1 MELYFKGD
9 QNSALSVRHVYHI
22 LESKSKN
29 VTSVFESL
37 HELKDDI
44 QKISEKNEDLKIKEQ
59 YEEVSSYDTYI
70 EDEMTTLI
78 ENIKN
83 LSIEDNI
90 APSRDVIYTQLQNI
104 NQQLVEMI
112 TNYQRSILTQLYD
125 LNEEIE
131 QASFKSKNTIIE
143 RVTDSKNN
151 ILGYLESIKRISL
164 IEMYN
169 QSGNHRNNKL
179 DELEN
184 TTALSKW
191 ISLLKLEPTLKNF
204 IKSKYEFLI
213 KLAVMHIESKVE
225 EGSKA
230 EIEFA
235 KECFVRDAMYK
246 LFDEYYELLVS
257 QIRQNLMANEDRDLI
272 ITRLQTI
279 VQAALE
285 RHLETI
291 SELFDEAYDTN

>member
-22 LESKSKN
+22 LESKAKN
-29 VTSVFESL
+29 VTLVFESL

-59 YEEVSSYDTYI
+59 YEGVSSYDTYI
-70 EDEMTTLI
+70 EDEMTALI

-83 LSIEDNI
+83 LSIENNI

-112 TNYQRSILTQLYD
+112 TNYQKSILTQLYD

-235 KECFVRDAMYK
+235 KEGFVRDAMYK

>member
-22 LESKSKN
+22 LESKAKN
-29 VTSVFESL
+29 VTSVFDSL
-37 HELKDDI
+37 KELKDDI

-59 YEEVSSYDTYI
+59 YEGVSSYDTYI
-70 EDEMTTLI
+70 EDEMTALI

-83 LSIEDNI
+83 LSIENNI

-112 TNYQRSILTQLYD
+112 TNYQKSILTQLYD

-235 KECFVRDAMYK
+235 KEGFVRDAMYK

>member
-9 QNSALSVRHVYHI
+9 QNSALSVRHIYHI
-22 LESKSKN
+22 LESKAKS
-29 VTSVFESL
+29 VTHVFESL
-37 HELKDDI
+37 KELNDDI
-44 QKISEKNEDLKIKEQ
+44 KKIDEKNNELDIMNKYDVL
-59 YEEVSSYDTYI
+59 SSYDLYI
-70 EDEMTTLI
+70 EDEMIVSIVNL
-78 ENIKN
+78 KN
-83 LSIEDNI
+83 LSIDDV

-104 NQQLVEMI
+104 NQKLIETMS
-112 TNYQRSILTQLYD
+112 NYQRIMLSNFYE

-131 QASFKSKNTIIE
+131 QSSSKNKKILIE
-143 RVTDSKNN
+143 RLNESKNN

-179 DELEN
+179 EELEN
-184 TTALSKW
+184 TTSLSKW

>member
-9 QNSALSVRHVYHI
+9 QNSALSVRHIYHI
-22 LESKSKN
+22 LESKAKN
-29 VTSVFESL
+29 VKPVFESL
-37 HELKDDI
+37 NELHDDI
-44 QKISEKNEDLKIKEQ
+44 KKFNEKNDDLDIMSK
-59 YEEVSSYDTYI
+59 YEVLSDYDVYI
-70 EDEMTTLI
+70 EDEMLVSI
-78 ENIKN
+78 VNIKN
-83 LSIEDNI
+83 LSIDDI

-104 NQQLVEMI
+104 NQRLIEMM
-112 TNYQRSILTQLYD
+112 TNYQRIILSNFYE

-131 QASFKSKNTIIE
+131 QSSSKNKRTLIE
-143 RVTDSKNN
+143 RLNESKNN

-169 QSGNHRNNKL
+169 QSSNHRNNKL

-184 TTALSKW
+184 STALSKW
-191 ISLLKLEPTLKNF
+191 ISLLKLDPTLKNF

-235 KECFVRDAMYK
+235 KEGFVRDAVHK

-257 QIRQNLMANEDRDLI
+257 QIRQNLIANEDRDVI
-272 ITRLQTI
+272 INKLEKI
-279 VQAALE
+279 VQNALE

-291 SELFDEAYDTN
+291 SELFDEAYDTK

>member
-9 QNSALSVRHVYHI
+9 QNSALSVRHIYHI
-22 LESKSKN
+22 LESKAKN
-29 VTSVFESL
+29 VKPVFESL
-37 HELKDDI
+37 NELHDDI
-44 QKISEKNEDLKIKEQ
+44 KKFNEKNDDLDIMSK
-59 YEEVSSYDTYI
+59 YEVLSDYNVYI
-70 EDEMTTLI
+70 EDEMLVSI
-78 ENIKN
+78 VNIKN
-83 LSIEDNI
+83 LSIDDI

-104 NQQLVEMI
+104 NQRLIEMM
-112 TNYQRSILTQLYD
+112 TNYQRIILSNFYE

-131 QASFKSKNTIIE
+131 QSSSKSKRTLIE
-143 RVTDSKNN
+143 RLNESKNN

-169 QSGNHRNNKL
+169 QSSNHRNNKL

-184 TTALSKW
+184 STALSKW
-191 ISLLKLEPTLKNF
+191 ISLLKLDPTLKNF

-235 KECFVRDAMYK
+235 KEGFVRDAVHK

-257 QIRQNLMANEDRDLI
+257 QIRQNLIANEDRDVI
-272 ITRLQTI
+272 INKLEKI
-279 VQAALE
+279 VQNALE

-291 SELFDEAYDTN
+291 SELFDEAYDTK

>member
-83 LSIEDNI
+83 LSIENNI

-125 LNEEIE
+125 WNEEIE
-131 QASFKSKNTIIE
+131 QASVKSKNTIIE

-235 KECFVRDAMYK
+235 KEGFVRDAMYK

>member
-9 QNSALSVRHVYHI
+9 QNSALSVRHIYHI

-29 VTSVFESL
+29 VTPVFESL
-37 HELKDDI
+37 KELNDDI
-44 QKISEKNEDLKIKEQ
+44 KKFDEKNNDLDIMSK
-59 YEEVSSYDTYI
+59 YEVLSSYDIYI
-70 EDEMTTLI
+70 EDEMI
-78 ENIKN
+78 VSIDGIKN
-83 LSIEDNI
+83 LSIDDI

-104 NQQLVEMI
+104 NQRLIEMM
-112 TNYQRSILTQLYD
+112 TNYQRIILSNFYE

-131 QASFKSKNTIIE
+131 QSSSKNKRTLIE
-143 RVTDSKNN
+143 RLNESRNN

-169 QSGNHRNNKL
+169 QSSTHRNNKL

-184 TTALSKW
+184 STALSKW
-191 ISLLKLEPTLKNF
+191 ISLLKLDPTLKNF

-235 KECFVRDAMYK
+235 KEGFVRDAMHK

-257 QIRQNLMANEDRDLI
+257 QIRQNLIANEDRDI
-272 ITRLQTI
+272 IINKLEKI
-279 VQAALE
+279 VQSALE

>member
-9 QNSALSVRHVYHI
+9 QNSALSVRHIYHI
-22 LESKSKN
+22 LESKAKN
-29 VTSVFESL
+29 VKPVFESL
-37 HELKDDI
+37 NELHDDI
-44 QKISEKNEDLKIKEQ
+44 KKFNEKNDDLDIMSK
-59 YEEVSSYDTYI
+59 YEVLSDYDVYI
-70 EDEMTTLI
+70 EDEMLVSI
-78 ENIKN
+78 VNIKN
-83 LSIEDNI
+83 LSIDDI

-104 NQQLVEMI
+104 NQRLIEMM
-112 TNYQRSILTQLYD
+112 TNYQRIILSNFYE

-131 QASFKSKNTIIE
+131 QSSSKSKRTLIE
-143 RVTDSKNN
+143 RLNESKNN

-169 QSGNHRNNKL
+169 QSSNHRNNKL

-184 TTALSKW
+184 STALSKW
-191 ISLLKLEPTLKNF
+191 ISLLKLDPTLKNF

-235 KECFVRDAMYK
+235 KEGFVRDAVHK

-257 QIRQNLMANEDRDLI
+257 QIRQNLIANEDRDVI
-272 ITRLQTI
+272 INKLEKI
-279 VQAALE
+279 VQNALE

-291 SELFDEAYDTN
+291 SELFDEAYDTK

>member
-235 KECFVRDAMYK
+235 KEGFVRDAMYK

>member
-22 LESKSKN
+22 LESKAKN

-59 YEEVSSYDTYI
+59 YEGVSSYDTYI
-70 EDEMTTLI
+70 EDEMTALI
-78 ENIKN
+78 ENIKT

-112 TNYQRSILTQLYD
+112 TNYQKSILSQLYD
-125 LNEEIE
+125 LNELIE

-191 ISLLKLEPTLKNF
+191 ISLLKLDPTLKNF

-225 EGSKA
+225 TGNKA

-235 KECFVRDAMYK
+235 KEGFVRDAMYK

>member
-9 QNSALSVRHVYHI
+9 QNSALSVRHIYHI
-22 LESKSKN
+22 LESKAKS
-29 VTSVFESL
+29 VTSVFDSL
-37 HELKDDI
+37 KELNDNIKKFEDTNDNLDVISKYDELRNYDI
-44 QKISEKNEDLKIKEQ
+44 
-59 YEEVSSYDTYI
+59 YI
-70 EDEMTTLI
+70 EDEMMVAI
-78 ENIKN
+78 INIKN
-83 LSIEDNI
+83 LSIDDI
-90 APSRDVIYTQLQNI
+90 APSRDVIYAQLQNI
-104 NQQLVEMI
+104 NQRLVEMM
-112 TNYQRSILTQLYD
+112 TNYQRIILSGFYE

-131 QASFKSKNTIIE
+131 QSSNKEKQTLIE
-143 RVTDSKNN
+143 RLNDSKNN
-151 ILGYLESIKRISL
+151 ILGYLESIRRISL

-225 EGSKA
+225 EGSRA

-235 KECFVRDAMYK
+235 KEGFVRDSMHK

-257 QIRQNLMANEDRDLI
+257 QIRQNLIANEDRDLI
-272 ITRLQTI
+272 INKLQSI
-279 VQAALE
+279 VQAVLE

-291 SELFDEAYDTN
+291 SELFDEAYDTK

>member
-184 TTALSKW
+184 TTSLSKW

-235 KECFVRDAMYK
+235 KEGFVRDAMYK